1 MAKTHAKDVHLQS
14 DEPIAY
20 EQQDGIKQPF
30 AEAHRDYVNLEL
42 MEAYEEQTG
51 QGSGMVREDS
61 LSHDMRP
68 DPEIAAEQD
77 RQTFDEKWEA
87 EQESARSELIEAY
100 AEQVAEA
107 DRDRG
112 RENDRDQELGL

>member
-1 MAKTHAKDVHLQS
+1 MPKTHAKDVHLQS

-51 QGSGMVREDS
+51 RSSGMVSADAMT
-61 LSHDMRP
+61 HDMRP

-87 EQESARSELIEAY
+87 ERDGAQSELFNAY
-100 AEQVAEA
+100 AEQVADEQ
-107 DRDRG
+107 DQSHK
-112 RENDRDQELGL
+112 NDRDQELSL

>member
-1 MAKTHAKDVHLQS
+1 MARTYAKDVHLQS

-42 MEAYEEQTG
+42 VEAYEEQTG
-51 QGSGMVREDS
+51 RSSGMVSDDAMT
-61 LSHDMRP
+61 HDMRP

-77 RQTFDEKWEA
+77 RQTFDERWEA
-87 EQESARSELIEAY
+87 ERDAAQSELLEAY
-100 AEQVAEA
+100 AEQVTSEQ
-107 DRDRG
+107 DQG
-112 RENDRDQELGL
+112 RENDRDHELSL